1 MRHYA
6 LLGERPLHLCLHR
19 KKFTLAYFYTRYSHL
34 YTTYPHSYTHLWIG
48 HYVIVPKRSGLQW
61 YQRIGEFLDDNANRS
76 HRTHCHTFYL
86 EMWIF
91 FRTFIGWVGGVRWT
105 VTTQFAF
112 LRDCITPWSS
122 VRYACCILLGIICYI
137 ICIMLTRLY
146 YSNKIK
152 RLRVNRLALEDIL
165 SVK

>member
-1 MRHYA
+1 MN
-6 LLGERPLHLCLHR
+6 EEPLHLCLHI
-19 KKFTLAYFYTRYSHL
+19 KKFSIAYFYTRYSHL
-34 YTTYPHSYTHLWIG
+34 YTTYPHSYPHLWIG
-48 HYVIVPKRSGLQW
+48 HNVIVPIHSGLQ
-61 YQRIGEFLDDNANRS
+61 YPQRIGGFLERIANRS

-91 FRTFIGWVGGVRWT
+91 FRTFIGWVGGVRLT

-112 LRDCITPWSS
+112 LRDCIRDWVS
-122 VRYACCILLGIICYI
+122 VRYIICILLGIRCYI